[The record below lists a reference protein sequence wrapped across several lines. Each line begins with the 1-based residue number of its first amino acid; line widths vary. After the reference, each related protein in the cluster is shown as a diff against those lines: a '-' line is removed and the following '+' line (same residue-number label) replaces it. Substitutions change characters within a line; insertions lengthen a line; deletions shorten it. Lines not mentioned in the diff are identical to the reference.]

1 MRRDVTLTQSSRL
14 LALVGA
20 LVALLCAGCSPFV
33 LLNATV
39 PDDGYKLA
47 AARAYGPHPRNRLDV
62 YTPTA
67 TAEERPVVV
76 FFYGGSWKRGE
87 RGNYRF
93 VGEALTSR
101 GFVAVV
107 PDYRTYP
114 EGRFPDFMEDAAQ
127 SLHWVVTHIREYRGD
142 PTRMYLLGH
151 SAGAHIAALLTLDG
165 GYLTRVGVDTCS
177 IRGTV
182 GLAGPYA
189 FDPLAYRSIRPV
201 FGHLEDPDLARPIT
215 FAHAEAPAMLLLHGT
230 ADKTVRPENSE
241 RLTKRLR
248 EAGSP
253 ARHIAYEDLGHVG
266 IILALAAGYRER
278 APVLDDIAA
287 FLQTDADSSQPIALG
302 CQGKEQRGAAG

>member
-1 MRRDVTLTQSSRL
+1 M
-14 LALVGA
+14 
-20 LVALLCAGCSPFV
+20 
-33 LLNATV
+33 N
-39 PDDGYKLA
+39 
-47 AARAYGPHPRNRLDV
+47 
-62 YTPTA
+62 
-67 TAEERPVVV
+67 PV
-76 FFYGGSWKRGE
+76 
-87 RGNYRF
+87 
-93 VGEALTSR
+93 
-101 GFVAVV
+101 
-107 PDYRTYP
+107 D
-114 EGRFPDFMEDAAQ
+114 
-127 SLHWVVTHIREYRGD
+127 
-142 PTRMYLLGH
+142 
-151 SAGAHIAALLTLDG
+151 

-302 CQGKEQRGAAG
+302 CQGKEQQGAAG